1 MGYEF
6 KRPDATAMERV
17 LARHPA
23 DPEGA
28 VLRLAWQAGLSREE
42 IAGLTWP
49 QVDLT
54 DSVLYLS
61 DRTVPLEG
69 DTLNCLRR
77 RHERYAAVSD
87 HVVISDRYKRP
98 MPPESVSR
106 LARNALDAE
115 DLRVSLKDL
124 RQDFVIRQLETHD
137 WPYAARVSGMAV
149 STLRGAFSQYFRPKE
164 EKRPEPPGNIQERE
178 YLLWR
183 ILQQEGGSLV
193 GMALWM
199 SWKLNMQPGEILELT
214 WPQVDFDRDVITL
227 PDREIPMGSRLS
239 RQLRDAWDHRRDPA
253 QPRIMLAPATGRPMD
268 LARLS
273 TITRTALIHGG
284 LEDISLG
291 DLCRWSRRDDRR
303 RALLAALKETGSLTR
318 EEVMTRL
325 GITKNAALTL
335 LNALRRGRG
344 APRRQPLLPR
354 RCGHAPGR
362 PARRRAGFPPGKR
375 PCRPQG
381 HRRPLGPSPGADRR
395 AAASNGGGGPPRP
408 HRQAL
413 RPPHRFPRLTL
424 PTNAILTNNK
434 KHGNCIISVFFYI

>member
-115 DLRVSLKDL
+115 GLRVSLKDL

-137 WPYAARVSGMAV
+137 WPYASAAWRSPPF
-149 STLRGAFSQYFRPKE
+149 GAPSP
-164 EKRPEPPGNIQERE
+164 NI
-178 YLLWR
+178 
-183 ILQQEGGSLV
+183 S
-193 GMALWM
+193 
-199 SWKLNMQPGEILELT
+199 
-214 WPQVDFDRDVITL
+214 
-227 PDREIPMGSRLS
+227 
-239 RQLRDAWDHRRDPA
+239 
-253 QPRIMLAPATGRPMD
+253 
-268 LARLS
+268 
-273 TITRTALIHGG
+273 
-284 LEDISLG
+284 
-291 DLCRWSRRDDRR
+291 
-303 RALLAALKETGSLTR
+303 
-318 EEVMTRL
+318 
-325 GITKNAALTL
+325 
-335 LNALRRGRG
+335 
-344 APRRQPLLPR
+344 APRRKS
-354 RCGHAPGR
+354 
-362 PARRRAGFPPGKR
+362 ARSRRAICRSGNTSFGGF
-375 PCRPQG
+375 C
-381 HRRPLGPSPGADRR
+381 SRR
-395 AAASNGGGGPPRP
+395 AAPLWGWPCG
-408 HRQAL
+408 
-413 RPPHRFPRLTL
+413 
-424 PTNAILTNNK
+424 
-434 KHGNCIISVFFYI
+434 

>member
-284 LEDISLG
+284 LEDVSLG

-335 LNALRRGRG
+335 LNALRAEGAVLRVGSRYYPADAVTPPDAQPAAVLAFLRENGPAARKAIAARLGLPPAQTAALLHRMAAEGR
-344 APRRQPLLPR
+344 LLLT
-354 RCGHAPGR
+354 
-362 PARRRAGFPPGKR
+362 GKR
-375 PCRPQG
+375 Y
-381 HRRPLGPSPGADRR
+381 A
-395 AAASNGGGGPPRP
+395 
-408 HRQAL
+408 
-413 RPPHRFPRLTL
+413 L
-424 PTNAILTNNK
+424 PTD
-434 KHGNCIISVFFYI
+434 SPD